1 MQRKKRFPSKLL
13 FQVDDARLAALEQL
27 ANKLINEGH
36 SDTDQVAAR
45 RDAVLQKWRG
55 IQDDLEAYKRRL
67 RSAEDIHQFRRDA
80 ADLDERIR
88 ERRNEVSPVIW
99 SVFQSL
105 DPTLCEMLLSAVFQR
120 RSGLE
125 LGYL

>member
-1 MQRKKRFPSKLL
+1 M
-13 FQVDDARLAALEQL
+13 AALEQL

-55 IQDDLEAYKRRL
+55 IQDDLEAYKTRL

-80 ADLDERIR
+80 GDLDERIR
-88 ERRNEVSPVIW
+88 ERRNEVSAVIW

-105 DPTLCEMLLSAVFQR
+105 GPTLCEMLLSAVFQR